1 MFGLVKLNPKEPLK
15 KGEKYR
21 LVFKY
26 GGELTQSKIKE
37 IVANVQER
45 LKEHLR
51 ITKITFNE
59 PEINKLTIEGIGQH
73 DHPVVP
79 FLLIGGLILGVAC
92 LWGIRLALE
101 SVYKVVGVFTP
112 NKILLLIIL
121 LGVPYLFFSGRLQIK
136 GLRIK
141 GVK

>member
-1 MFGLVKLNPKEPLK
+1 MFGLVKVNPKEPMR

-21 LVFKY
+21 FVFKY
-26 GGELTQSKIKE
+26 SGELTETKAKE

-45 LKEHLR
+45 LKEHLK
-51 ITKITFNE
+51 ITRITFND
-59 PEINKLTIEGIGQH
+59 PEIKKVSVEGIAQH
-73 DHPVVP
+73 DPIP
-79 FLLIGGLILGVAC
+79 FLLIGGLILGIAC
-92 LWGIRLALE
+92 LWGVRLALE
-101 SVYKVVGVFTP
+101 SVYRVVGVFTP

-141 GVK
+141 GVR